1 MRHRILFEHLT
12 LGTIPSNA
20 LYTDLSGYYDLMCA
34 DIDYQAQSRY
44 VRRLH
49 QLFGNE
55 GKQHLDL
62 ACGTGPHIRHF
73 LDFGYQSSGLDLNQ
87 PMLDLAKIRC
97 PEAEFMLHNMC
108 NFTVEQPL
116 DLITCFLYSI
126 HYSDGIEN
134 LKQCI
139 AHAHAAL
146 AEGGMF
152 CFNSVNRNKIDNRSF
167 VRHSA
172 MHDESEFIFSS
183 GWKYSGEGEQQFLTL
198 SIEKHTDLEKQLWN
212 DEHPMVAV
220 NYEELSALL
229 EPYFEVHIFEHDY
242 EKILPWDGQSGN
254 AFFACVKR

>member
-1 MRHRILFEHLT
+1 MRSQIIYEHFSV
-12 LGTIPSNA
+12 GTISSNA

-34 DIDYQAQSRY
+34 DIDYQAQSHY
-44 VRRLH
+44 VSRLH
-49 QLFGNE
+49 QLFGNA
-55 GKQHLDL
+55 GKRHLDL
-62 ACGTGPHIRHF
+62 ACGTGPHIRH
-73 LDFGYQSSGLDLNQ
+73 LIDMGYQSSGLDLNQ
-87 PMLDLAKIRC
+87 PMLELAKLRC
-97 PEAEFMLHNMC
+97 PEADFILHNMC
-108 NFTVEQPL
+108 DFKVEQPL

-134 LKQCI
+134 LKKCI
-139 AHAHAAL
+139 EAAHAAL
-146 AEGGMF
+146 NEGGMF

-172 MHDESEFIFSS
+172 KHLDSDFIFSS
-183 GWKYSGEGEQQFLTL
+183 GWKYCGEGEQQFLTL
-198 SIEKHTDLEKQLWN
+198 SIEKHTETEKQLWN

-220 NYEELSALL
+220 NYDELSALL